1 MAINR
6 HILQLL
12 HLTYEAFYMKIH
24 SIAFVIIRKRHFL
37 SYVSQ
42 DVFAQYWP
50 HVWLTVIVWYKNAHR
65 DSELYVICTI
75 WNRMFCHIAVSTG
88 LSMWH
93 CYYYY
98 YFVIAVSTG
107 LSMWH
112 CYYYY
117 YYLSL
122 LLVQEMVKWLYCG
135 IYVDLIFSFQ
145 QILIKPLK
153 SFIFEVWPYKERQLM
168 VMNIQSQS

>member
-107 LSMWH
+107 NGKATLLWDLCRSDIFISTNINKATEVF
-112 CYYYY
+112 
-117 YYLSL
+117 YLWGVTLQRKTIDGYEYTESEL
-122 LLVQEMVKWLYCG
+122 E
-135 IYVDLIFSFQ
+135 
-145 QILIKPLK
+145 IL
-153 SFIFEVWPYKERQLM
+153 
-168 VMNIQSQS
+168 N